1 MERLKNM
8 KETLMS
14 CVQSQIGGHL
24 SEVDSKELGEA
35 IDMIK
40 DLSEAI
46 YYCTITESMEEG
58 SKYNKGQQREREV
71 MYYPIYMRDMDRMDG
86 RMYYNGGSNGNS
98 SSSSGSNSPSGN
110 SGSAYYGGYKPMEG
124 YNQPQEFY
132 PREMM
137 HDYRE
142 GRSPMARRT
151 YMEGKELHKGKEA
164 QMKELEKYMQEL
176 SHDITEMIEDATP
189 EEKQVLKQKV
199 AMLANKIQ

>member
-58 SKYNKGQQREREV
+58 SKYDKGHQKEI
-71 MYYPIYMRDMDRMDG
+71 MYYPIYMRDMDRQEG
-86 RMYYNGGSNGNS
+86 RMYYNGGSNGNG
-98 SSSSGSNSPSGN
+98 SSSSGNNSSSGD
-110 SGSAYYGGYKPMEG
+110 SGSAYYGGYRPMERF
-124 YNQPQEFY
+124 NQPQEFY

-151 YMEGKELHKGKEA
+151 YMESKELHKGKEA

-189 EEKQVLKQKV
+189 EEKQILKQKV